1 MTVRLYEGQRALRHR
16 RAVAMRRGEAAVLDI
31 GTAKIACLVLKF
43 DAERAQMARRL
54 AGVGELAGQNDLRV
68 IGAATTQSRGIEFGE
83 IIDMDEAE
91 AAIRTA
97 VQQAQKMAGVRL
109 DHVIVTFSGGR
120 PRSYGVHGEID
131 VEDGIVTE
139 YEIGRLLSECDIPDY
154 GEATRDAIHAL
165 PVNFMLD
172 GKVGLKDPRGQIGN
186 KLGVDMHLV
195 TVGAR
200 SLNNTMRCIRRC
212 DLELCDIAVSAYAAG
227 LSALVEDEQELGAA
241 CIDMGAGTTGVS
253 VFFRRQMIFAD
264 VVRLGGDHVTRDI
277 AQALRAPEA
286 DCERLKTINGGLI
299 ATGMDDRDFL
309 DVPNASGV
317 GPGERLQVSR
327 SELIGII
334 RPRVEEILED
344 VRAVLDASGFQY
356 LPGQRVVLTGGASQ
370 LPGMEE
376 LATSILG
383 RQTRRGQPL
392 RVAGLPQ
399 ATTGP
404 AFSGVVGL
412 ALHTVHPQDECW
424 DFEMPADHLGNRS
437 LNRAIRWFKENW

>member
-1 MTVRLYEGQRALRHR
+1 MTVHLYQGQRALRQR
-16 RAVAMRRGEAAVLDI
+16 RLAAMRRGEAAVLDI

-43 DAERAQMARRL
+43 DAERAQMARRM
-54 AGVGELAGQNDLRV
+54 AGVGSLAGQNDLRV

-83 IIDMDEAE
+83 IIDMEEAE

-120 PRSYGVHGEID
+120 PRSYGVHGEVN
-131 VEDGIVTE
+131 VEDGEVSE
-139 YEIGRLLSECDIPDY
+139 YEIGRLLANCDIPDY
-154 GEATRDAIHAL
+154 GLDTRDAIHAL
-165 PVNFMLD
+165 PVNFILD

-186 KLGVDMHLV
+186 RLGVDLHLL
-195 TVGAR
+195 TVGSR
-200 SLNNTMRCIRRC
+200 VLQNMMHCIRRC
-212 DLELCDIAVSAYAAG
+212 DLELCDVAVAPYAAG
-227 LSALVEDEQELGAA
+227 LSSLVEDEQELGAA

-253 VFFRRQMIFAD
+253 VFFRGQMIFAD

-277 AQALRAPEA
+277 SQALRAPEA
-286 DCERLKTINGGLI
+286 VCERLKTMNGGLI
-299 ATGMDDRDFL
+299 ATGMDDRDYVE
-309 DVPNASGV
+309 VPGMV
-317 GPGERLQVSR
+317 GLGPGERQQVSR
-327 SELIGII
+327 AELIGVI

-344 VRAVLDASGFQY
+344 ARAVLDASGFQH
-356 LPGQRVVLTGGASQ
+356 LPGQRVVLTGGACQ

-383 RQTRRGQPL
+383 RQARRGQPL
-392 RVAGLPQ
+392 RVAGMPQ

-404 AFSGVVGL
+404 AFSAVVGL

-424 DFEMPADHLGNRS
+424 DFEMPDDQLGNRS
-437 LNRAIRWFKENW
+437 INRAIRWFKDNW